1 MKTEYLLMLSEII
14 DKMEITEELKSLEI
28 NTGNERKDREELGK
42 QLIALFITRI
52 YKCKTEIYKFIATY
66 KGYYP
71 EELVFSNEDTEETKK
86 SKANS
91 YEIACK
97 EALKKAKNENV
108 ISIFK
113 EVTKLPGVSD
123 FLSIA

>member
-28 NTGNERKDREELGK
+28 NTGDEKKDQEELGK

-71 EELVFSNEDTEETKK
+71 EDLEFSKEDTEEIKK
-86 SKANS
+86 DKSNK
-91 YEIACK
+91 YEEACK
-97 EALKKAKNENV
+97 DALKKAKNEDI
-108 ISIFK
+108 ISILK
-113 EVTKLPGVSD
+113 EVAKLPGISD